1 MFGFIRGSINYNENT
16 ILSLFEVIHYMNINH
31 HSLTI
36 AIKRKADC
44 YFLSCKAI
52 GKLSIEDYQ
61 MITPIISSTLSSQ
74 PSPRLEILIDITQ
87 FDGWTLGAAW
97 NDFVMGIKHSGEINR
112 VAVFGN
118 SYWQKVLSRAGNW
131 LIAGE
136 IRYFDNRMG
145 AINWIENP

>member
-1 MFGFIRGSINYNENT
+1 M
-16 ILSLFEVIHYMNINH
+16 LSLLEVIYCMNINH

-36 AIKRKADC
+36 SIKRKADC

-61 MITPIISSTLSSQ
+61 MITPIISSALNSEA
-74 PSPRLEILIDITQ
+74 SPRLEILIDITQ

-97 NDFVMGIKHSGEINR
+97 NDLIMGVKHSGEINR
-112 VAVFGN
+112 VAVFGS
-118 SYWQKVLSRAGNW
+118 SYWQKVLSKAGNW
-131 LIAGE
+131 LIAGD

-145 AINWIENP
+145 AITWIEKP